1 MAEELSGQVA
11 LVTGAGSGIG
21 RASALAFARAGAKVV
36 VADSDPKGGE
46 ETVRM
51 IQNGEGPNRSAVF
64 IRADVSQTGQ
74 VEALVRGAVAA
85 YGRLDCAHNNAGI
98 EGAGMVTH
106 RHPEDEWRRIIEVN
120 LVGTWLCMRYEIE
133 EMLRHGRGAI
143 VNTASIAGLVASPAS
158 GSAYTASKHGV
169 VGLTKAAAVEYAHA
183 GIRINA
189 VCPGVIRTPMV
200 ERHLGRHPELQGQ
213 FTAAEPM
220 GRFGM
225 PEEVAAAVVWLCS
238 DAASFVTGHPMVV
251 DGGLVAR

>member
-1 MAEELSGQVA
+1 MAGELDGRVA

-21 RASALAFARAGAKVV
+21 RATALAFARAGTQVV
-36 VADSDPKGGE
+36 VADIDPEGGD

-51 IQNGEGPNRSAVF
+51 IREGEGISGSAVF
-64 IRADVSQTGQ
+64 IPADVSQAAQ

-85 YGRLDCAHNNAGI
+85 FGRLDFAHNNAGI
-98 EGAGMVTH
+98 EGSGSLTH
-106 RHPEDEWRRIIEVN
+106 HHPEDEWRRIIEVN
-120 LVGTWLCMRYEIE
+120 LIGTWLCMRYEIE
-133 EMLRHGRGAI
+133 EMLRSGGGSI

-169 VGLTKAAAVEYAHA
+169 IGLTKTAAIEYAQA
-183 GIRINA
+183 GIRVNA

-200 ERHLGRHPELQGQ
+200 ERHLARHPGLAEQ
-213 FTAAEPM
+213 FAAAEPI
-220 GRFGM
+220 GRLGL

-251 DGGLVAR
+251 DGGFVAR